1 MISTTCHVASKF
13 AITGILS
20 LCFFREAVIR
30 PAQRDRTAS
39 AGRIVASGCL
49 STVILLMAAHR
60 TASKI
65 LRGEIG
71 ISSAGENPIDAVPT
85 VTACDNTTTNL
96 PISSLHVPDSIP
108 NITIDLPFPSTPVP
122 DSTSPS
128 DIAMPAVDL
137 SNSSTCISPP
147 TPHEITPIDLSTSSE
162 YVSPPS
168 PHNITIIDLPD
179 LDNCNRLSLTSDTT
193 LVARDDDDDL
203 KFADKASSTKE
214 VESSGNE
221 RTFQE
226 ANERA
231 PARAAHG
238 CRVDT
243 LSPITTVT
251 KLRPLFL
258 VNKFRTTTT
267 TLRPLFL
274 VNKFRT
280 TTTTLRPLFLVNK
293 FRTTISHTITDHSLP
308 GSTHLTNA
316 SLLTLPVVDQF
327 QTASSTIPNPSFPG
341 PAHWIEANAPLPP
354 FLRPANVNSSL
365 TGSACLL
372 AQKTKAAASWLKPL
386 ILVTKHAAG
395 RPTPPLAGYQPEKA
409 RPHKLEPQKPKPRA
423 SRSNAARD
431 SIVQS
436 RLRRH
441 TKRIVGHLALVC
453 EEIRTGQA
461 DLMNVWVATMAEVG
475 FTSTLSGN
483 HQTSLGS
490 PFPPIVDAISVPE
503 PGLRI
508 KDRLASLRQR
518 TIAVAAT
525 IPATTTT
532 TAPSSAW
539 RCTP

>member
-1 MISTTCHVASKF
+1 MYFNLRLTT
-13 AITGILS
+13 
-20 LCFFREAVIR
+20 
-30 PAQRDRTAS
+30 
-39 AGRIVASGCL
+39 
-49 STVILLMAAHR
+49 
-60 TASKI
+60 
-65 LRGEIG
+65 
-71 ISSAGENPIDAVPT
+71 
-85 VTACDNTTTNL
+85 
-96 PISSLHVPDSIP
+96 
-108 NITIDLPFPSTPVP
+108 
-122 DSTSPS
+122 
-128 DIAMPAVDL
+128 
-137 SNSSTCISPP
+137 
-147 TPHEITPIDLSTSSE
+147 
-162 YVSPPS
+162 
-168 PHNITIIDLPD
+168 TIIDLPD
-179 LDNCNRLSLTSDTT
+179 LANCNRLSLTSDTT

-214 VESSGNE
+214 VESSGNK

-226 ANERA
+226 ANKRV

-238 CRVDT
+238 YRVDILPPT
-243 LSPITTVT
+243 TTPTQLRPLFLVNKFRTTTVT

-258 VNKFRTTTT
+258 VNKFRTTTVT
-267 TLRPLFL
+267 KLRPLFL

-280 TTTTLRPLFLVNK
+280 TT
-293 FRTTISHTITDHSLP
+293 SQTITDHSLP

-316 SLLTLPVVDQF
+316 SLQTTKIANSLHNSPTLAPKDDFINVEDVFTLPVVDQF

-341 PAHWIEANAPLPP
+341 PAHWIDANAPLPA
-354 FLRPANVNSSL
+354 FLRPANANSSL

-395 RPTPPLAGYQPEKA
+395 RPTPPLTGYQPEKA
-409 RPHKLEPQKPKPRA
+409 RPHKLKPQKPKPRA

-441 TKRIVGHLALVC
+441 ANRIVGHLALVC

-461 DLMNVWVATMAEVG
+461 ALMNVWVATLAEVG

-532 TAPSSAW
+532 APSSPW
-539 RCTP
+539 RCTS